1 MMDKFNYTKLAN
13 TAKRLIDKFGTEV
26 MFIRGSETITTTGIR
41 TKFEKEL
48 IDGNTIKADDI
59 KIVVNNMEI
68 AYINDIVEIDG
79 EKLGIVI
86 NPNIIKPSTVP
97 IVYFVQVRK

>member
-1 MMDKFNYTKLAN
+1 MEKFNYTKLAN

-26 MFIRGSETITTTGIR
+26 KFIRGSEAVTTIGVR

-59 KIVVNNMEI
+59 KI
-68 AYINDIVEIDG
+68 DIVEIDG